1 MPTGKLAAGKMTV
14 TSSNAATSWLALGT
28 RLRGG
33 HVTWLVPALYV
44 PPPVAD
50 WNTAPAGNVSTN
62 VTPLRF
68 WLPPAANVIPTRY
81 VYGVSTCGGTPA
93 GTTFFV
99 TVQSDAAR
107 DVTITWFEVTGL
119 ALDARIVP

>member
-1 MPTGKLAAGKMTV
+1 M
-14 TSSNAATSWLALGT
+14 
-28 RLRGG
+28 
-33 HVTWLVPALYV
+33 
-44 PPPVAD
+44 AD
-50 WNTAPAGNVSTN
+50 WNTAPAGNVSTK

-119 ALDARIVP
+119 ALDARIVPEFTACVPTAVPGGNSAVIETCAVVPAAMGVNSVKTAVPVLAS